1 MHLDLL
7 ETFLDLSETR
17 NFNRT
22 AERQGVTQSTVSNRI
37 RTLERMLDKQLFA
50 RGKSGTELTAA
61 GLRFQQHARA
71 LKLQWIDAR
80 REVQSIGVFDQFIRI
95 GLASQMYERVLRA
108 WLEWIRQ
115 TLPNLAIH
123 VEIDYA
129 DQMIHDLMQGSLDL
143 AVLYSPRH
151 LPDMHYEEI
160 AQEHYIM
167 VSTRH
172 DVLAD
177 VHEADYIKAHYSLPF
192 SHAHNRLLPQ
202 LEDVSV
208 TIGSI
213 GAVEF
218 LLRQGGGTA
227 YVTHPVAKRLED
239 EAVVRKV
246 SDAPVISH
254 PIYSA
259 IHVRHRHSHVHRRLL
274 EAIKAIIDPDR
285 PAARARKQPE

>member
-7 ETFLDLSETR
+7 ETFLDLSETK

-22 AERQGVTQSTVSNRI
+22 AERQGVTQSTISNRI
-37 RTLERMLDKQLFA
+37 RTLERMLHKQLFA
-50 RGKSGTELTAA
+50 RGKSGTELTAS
-61 GLRFQQHARA
+61 GVRFQQHARA

-80 REVQSIGVFDQFIRI
+80 REIQSIGVFDQFIRI
-95 GLASQMYERVLRA
+95 GLASQMYERVLGA
-108 WLEWIRQ
+108 WLQWIKQ
-115 TLPNLAIH
+115 TLPNLAVH

-160 AQEHYIM
+160 AQEHYVM
-167 VSTRH
+167 VSTCH

-177 VHEADYIKAHYSLPF
+177 IHKAHYSIPF
-192 SHAHNRLLPQ
+192 SHAHSRLLP
-202 LEDVSV
+202 EFENVSI
-208 TIGSI
+208 TIGNV
-213 GAVEF
+213 GAIEF

-239 EAVVRKV
+239 EAGVMRI
-246 SDAPVISH
+246 SDAPIISH

-274 EAIKAIIDPDR
+274 EAMKAIIGV
-285 PAARARKQPE
+285 